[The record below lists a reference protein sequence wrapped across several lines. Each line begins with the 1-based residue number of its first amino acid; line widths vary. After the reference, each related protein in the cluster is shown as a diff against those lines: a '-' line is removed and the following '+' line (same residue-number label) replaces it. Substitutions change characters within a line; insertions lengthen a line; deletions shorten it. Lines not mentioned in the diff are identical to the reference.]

1 MFSYDVGESAPNV
14 IPEESLV
21 DLGAEDG
28 FTIRLLRLGNYRG
41 GQNLPGAGG
50 DRDANRRACA
60 RIGWQRMAL
69 FSLFIAPDAKNILR
83 PGDSFAVGFS
93 V

>member
-1 MFSYDVGESAPNV
+1 MKSNPTQRLDSPRSLPLRRLTLFDSYRAGESAPDV

-41 GQNLPGAGG
+41 G
-50 DRDANRRACA
+50 
-60 RIGWQRMAL
+60 
-69 FSLFIAPDAKNILR
+69 
-83 PGDSFAVGFS
+83 AVQAES
-93 V
+93 S